1 MEKKKNGGGFLTQ
14 SRLLP
19 IDSGPGPPVD
29 AMSDNSSD
37 AGGGVA
43 GAEEVA
49 LVPMD
54 QKPPAEMPAKG
65 GGTAAP
71 AQTTP
76 AAAPAAV
83 DPDVRFE

>member
-1 MEKKKNGGGFLTQ
+1 MVAVFSPQ

-54 QKPPAEMPAKG
+54 QKPPAETPATAG
-65 GGTAAP
+65 GAAAP